1 MDPCRSQAGQS
12 PLRLLLFVSKE
23 RAQMVPMVE
32 YVVRFEPNIDV
43 SMTRLRGDPSS
54 FRSFIMRTSISFVLL
69 VSLLCAF
76 GIAHAHKV
84 NMFANVEGNRIV
96 VEGYF
101 ADGKKAK
108 GATIQVFAPDDTK
121 LLQGKADE
129 EGIFSFDVPQV
140 TDLRISLYA
149 GMGHRAEYTVPA
161 AELQA
166 PAGASGN
173 SVTEDGAATPTSSPA
188 AAVASVDPAE
198 IRAIVQQAVGESLTP
213 VMRSISELK
222 EQKSFSDIVGGIGF
236 IVGLLGIFF
245 YLKARKE
252 RSSPVGAGPGTSG

>member
-1 MDPCRSQAGQS
+1 MPTVIQAAVPVRSRAATGATGRPAGIS
-12 PLRLLLFVSKE
+12 PAGHRERTRPIAAAVAILLLG
-23 RAQMVPMVE
+23 MV
-32 YVVRFEPNIDV
+32 F
-43 SMTRLRGDPSS
+43 SGSAL
-54 FRSFIMRTSISFVLL
+54 
-69 VSLLCAF
+69 
-76 GIAHAHKV
+76 AHKV
-84 NMFANVEGNRIV
+84 NMFANVEGGRIV

-108 GATIQVFAPDDTK
+108 DATIQVFAPDGTK
-121 LLQGKADE
+121 LLQGKADG

-149 GMGHRAEYTVPA
+149 GMGHRTEYTVPA
-161 AELQA
+161 AELQGA
-166 PAGASGN
+166 AGAAGSATAG
-173 SVTEDGAATPTSSPA
+173 DGLAGDGMETPTASSPA
-188 AAVASVDPAE
+188 ATSAAVDPAE

-252 RSSPVGAGPGTSG
+252 SARTAGVRPGTSG